1 MQQPAIGHDD
11 AERAVGLREIR
22 TQWTGSNKL
31 RIRAATK
38 VALSCLRRRRISLI
52 QAATVPI
59 ELAASRASRVG
70 SGEP

>member
-1 MQQPAIGHDD
+1 MQQPAIGHDG

-38 VALSCLRRRRISLI
+38 VALSCLRRRRNCLD
-52 QAATVPI
+52 PGGH
-59 ELAASRASRVG
+59 RANRARG
-70 SGEP
+70 K